1 MYTVPKLK
9 SYSAAALD
17 KAVEKLRAALKQEA
31 MAVKSEA
38 DRKTFRDR
46 WMAR

>member
-17 KAVEKLRAALKQEA
+17 KAAHSVREELRRQVAKLAAAKVKERAGKLL
-31 MAVKSEA
+31 
-38 DRKTFRDR
+38 RT
-46 WMAR
+46 